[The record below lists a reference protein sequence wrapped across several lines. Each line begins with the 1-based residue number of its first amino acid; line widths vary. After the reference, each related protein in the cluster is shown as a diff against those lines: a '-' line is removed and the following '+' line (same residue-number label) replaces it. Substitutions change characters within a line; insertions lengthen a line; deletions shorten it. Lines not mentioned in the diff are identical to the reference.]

1 METKLVP
8 AGTVIFKKGDIERCM
23 YDLTEGSV
31 AIYADYGLPTEK
43 KLTVLSAG
51 KNRFLGEMGLIDAAP
66 RSATAVAETDC
77 RMLTIDVNN
86 AKEYFY
92 NSPETLL
99 DVMRQLSDR
108 TRALTDDYL
117 EAAKTI
123 SESEDYRKKGQSIPE
138 RLIKKLH
145 GFADIWRALSGKN

>member
-1 METKLVP
+1 METKLIP

-23 YDLTEGSV
+23 YDLTQGSV
-31 AIYADYGLPTEK
+31 AIYADYGLPTER
-43 KLTVLSAG
+43 KLTTLSAE

-77 RMLTIDVNN
+77 RMLTIDANN
-86 AKEYFY
+86 AKDYFY

-99 DVMRQLSDR
+99 AVMRQLSDR
-108 TRALTDDYL
+108 TRALTNDYT
-117 EAAKTI
+117 EAVKTI
-123 SESEDYRKKGQSIPE
+123 AESEDYRKKGESIPK
-138 RLIKKLH
+138 RLIEKLH